1 MKILVTGATGF
12 VGRQV
17 IRHLSRTGC
26 DVVATAIEREL
37 PQELA
42 APGVLYVPCDLS
54 GQNENY
60 FDHFGRPE
68 AMIHLAWQG
77 LPNYKDLFHLEE
89 NLPRNYTFIKNMIEH
104 GLRDLTAIG
113 TCLEY
118 GLKNGPLSEDLP
130 SDPQVPYA
138 ISKDTLRRS
147 IEQLRRMH
155 SFAFKWIRV
164 FYLHGDGQ
172 NKSSLLVQLKA
183 ALDRGDASF
192 KMSRGEQLRDYLPV
206 EVAASYIVRIALQKR
221 LEGIVNCCS
230 GSPISIRRL
239 VEEYLQR
246 DGRRIRLDL
255 GHYPY
260 PDYEP
265 MAFWGDNTRLE
276 QLLRQAEGD

>member
-1 MKILVTGATGF
+1 MKVLVTGATGF
-12 VGRQV
+12 VGRHV
-17 IRHLSRTGC
+17 IQHLSRIGC

-42 APGVLYVPCDLS
+42 APAVRYVPCDLS
-54 GQNENY
+54 AQNENY
-60 FDHFGRPE
+60 FDYFGRPE
-68 AMIHLAWQG
+68 ALIHLAWQG
-77 LPNYKDLFHLEE
+77 LPNYRDLFHLEK
-89 NLPRNYTFIKNMIEH
+89 NLPSQYSFLKNLLEH

-118 GLKNGPLSEDLP
+118 GPKNGPLSEDLP
-130 SDPQVPYA
+130 ADPRVPYA

-147 IEQLRRMH
+147 IEQLRSTH
-155 SFAFKWIRV
+155 TFSFKWVRV

-172 NKSSLLVQLKA
+172 NKSSLLEQLKA

-192 KMSRGEQLRDYLPV
+192 KMSGGEQLRDYLPV
-206 EVAASYIVRIALQKR
+206 EVAASHIASIALQKR
-221 LEGIVNCCS
+221 VEGVVNCCS

-246 DGRRIRLDL
+246 DGRQIRLDL
-255 GHYPY
+255 GCYPY

-265 MAFWGDNTRLE
+265 MAFWGDSTRLE
-276 QLLRQAEGD
+276 QSLRESEGD